1 MLFYV
6 PIHSP
11 KWDSFRL
18 EIPIEKVKILHRGQ
32 ISKELQTIE
41 VETGAEVE
49 APFIKMS
56 QSDYEKGIVVR
67 ILKQSRTAGF
77 GVKEDRLIIQL
88 SAKYLGS
95 DYFLGINKETISKA
109 YEYLLSRELVFIEWE
124 DFLDAKVYDADL
136 CMDFNCEVDEF
147 RKLCSMLHLQINPTL
162 WKKTS
167 VFREETNLGI
177 EIGKDRR
184 GTIQTPYWKMYH
196 KGLELIHKKT
206 RSQDGK
212 REYIG
217 HFNESYLGNEW
228 YGYGRMELTFKN
240 VEYFEYYGFG
250 PVTTLNHLLN
260 CNSADMERVMKTIV
274 REKFIMKRARN
285 TFSEDNRSPSEKMLL
300 SCFDY
305 IISLGEDEDWFIAMA
320 KHISGSDT
328 QRSRN
333 VNKVKKLLDD
343 VRFKERLVANQR
355 SRGEAHKLGVQ
366 LGFWDVPIVST

>member
-1 MLFYV
+1 MEDYLQ
-6 PIHSP
+6 SP
-11 KWDSFRL
+11 KWDSLRL
-18 EIPIEKVKILHRGQ
+18 ELPIEKVKILHRGQ
-32 ISKELQTIE
+32 ICKELQTIE

-49 APFIKMS
+49 APFIRMS
-56 QSDYEKGIVVR
+56 QSDYEKGIVIR

-95 DYFLGINKETISKA
+95 DYFLGITKETIAKA
-109 YEYLLSRELVFIEWE
+109 YEYLLSRDLVYVEWE
-124 DFLDAKVYDADL
+124 DFLQAKVYDVDL
-136 CMDFNCEVDEF
+136 CMDFKCEVDEF
-147 RKLCSMLHLQINPTL
+147 KKLCSMLHLHINPTL
-162 WKKTS
+162 WKKTT
-167 VFREETNLGI
+167 VFRKETNLGI
-177 EIGKDRR
+177 EIGKDRK
-184 GTIQTPYWKMYH
+184 GKLQTPYWKMYH

-206 RSQDGK
+206 RSQDNK
-212 REYIG
+212 IEYTG
-217 HFNESYLGNEW
+217 HFNESYLDNGW
-228 YGYGRMELTFKN
+228 YGYARMELTLKK

-250 PVTTLNHLLN
+250 SVTTLNHLLN
-260 CNSADMERVMKTIV
+260 CDSGDMERVMKTIV
-274 REKFIMKRARN
+274 REKYIMKRARN

-320 KHISGSDT
+320 KQISNTDT

-333 VNKVKKLLDD
+333 VNKIKKLLED

-366 LGFWDVPIVST
+366 LGFWDASIVSS